1 MHLYAE
7 RALSNNS
14 RGKKKKTKHVYQQE
28 KERREHKCSHSFPL
42 SQLKLRVRTVEAEDL
57 FSLTDSTLQRAA
69 QYLRQA
75 ASRVMLPHSSLSLQC
90 QHEPGSPSAAL
101 HTSASPALQSLCCW
115 GRAPT
120 LPSHP
125 WALGWGHSHPVG
137 LVLAE

>member
-14 RGKKKKTKHVYQQE
+14 RGKKKKPNTFISRKK
-28 KERREHKCSHSFPL
+28 KEGSTNVLTRFPL

-75 ASRVMLPHSSLSLQC
+75 ASRVMLPHSSLSLQR

-125 WALGWGHSHPVG
+125 WALRWGLSHPEG